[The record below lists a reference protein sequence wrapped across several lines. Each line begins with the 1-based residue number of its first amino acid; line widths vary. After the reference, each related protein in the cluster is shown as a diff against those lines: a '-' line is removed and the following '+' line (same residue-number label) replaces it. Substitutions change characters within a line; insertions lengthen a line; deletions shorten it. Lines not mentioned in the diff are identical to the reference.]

1 MAAEAHWGR
10 LQAQTQA
17 IVPDL
22 DARRSLWLRPDA
34 LTAGCTGAVLLLTAY
49 YFLLTRVGSLH
60 MVLSATSSRPF
71 YFPLVMLLV
80 AVACGLFGANF
91 AVLNLLMLQRR
102 RSALPLWSLSG
113 ASVGAFAAGCP
124 ACGALLLSVVG
135 VGSGLSILP
144 FAGLELWSLGNLIM
158 GVTLWRSVRRL
169 RRAACAVE
177 TPGCSDPQRLS
188 ATHVGMLA
196 VLGVAALVL
205 LSMLLVSTG

>member
-1 MAAEAHWGR
+1 M
-10 LQAQTQA
+10 QARAQA
-17 IVPDL
+17 FVPDVG
-22 DARRSLWLRPDA
+22 ARHALWLRPDA
-34 LTAGCTGAVLLLTAY
+34 LTAGCAGGVLLLTVY

-60 MVLSATSSRPF
+60 MMLSATSSRPV
-71 YFPLVMLLV
+71 YLPLVLVLV

-91 AVLNLLMLQRR
+91 AVFNLLLLQRQ

-113 ASVGAFAAGCP
+113 ASVGAFATGCP
-124 ACGALLLSVVG
+124 ACGALLLSIVG
-135 VGSGLSILP
+135 VGSGLSVLP

-188 ATHVGMLA
+188 ATHVGVLA

-205 LSMLLVSTG
+205 LSVLLVSTG

>member
-1 MAAEAHWGR
+1 M
-10 LQAQTQA
+10 QARAQA
-17 IVPDL
+17 LVPDAG
-22 DARRSLWLRPDA
+22 ARQALWLRPDA
-34 LTAGCTGAVLLLTAY
+34 LTAGCAGALLLLTVY
-49 YFLLTRVGSLH
+49 DFLLTRVGSLH
-60 MVLSATSSRPF
+60 MMLSSTSARPV

-102 RSALPLWSLSG
+102 RSVLPLWSLGG

-135 VGSGLSILP
+135 VGSGLSVLP
-144 FAGLELWSLGNLIM
+144 FAGLELWSLSNLIM

-169 RRAACAVE
+169 RRAACATD
-177 TPGCSDPQRLS
+177 TPGCCDPQRLS
-188 ATHVGMLA
+188 AAHVGVLA